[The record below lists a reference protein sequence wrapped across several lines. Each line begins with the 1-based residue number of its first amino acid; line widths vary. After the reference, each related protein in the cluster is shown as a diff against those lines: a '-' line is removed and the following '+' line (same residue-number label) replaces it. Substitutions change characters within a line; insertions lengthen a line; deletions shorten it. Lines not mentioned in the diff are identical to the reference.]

1 MIRFIPTIHGALIS
15 KIHRGD
21 IHGASRAM
29 PADRSNVRERSI
41 RLIIKSERRLI
52 IKSPI
57 TIAAIRISS
66 ERSKSLVEFIIDR
79 KPSRARAQECADFS
93 LVKLRT
99 HVSISRPHVTS
110 PRQSAA
116 RALGLQN
123 NYVNRRPFFFSPPP
137 TAPSGAHQSAPS
149 STDVVIKTPRI
160 SAHQIGES
168 PFGGTR
174 RTIASSSLAHPL
186 ALPLPLL
193 ECWLS

>member
-79 KPSRARAQECADFS
+79 KPSRARRNARTFPS
-93 LVKLRT
+93 LSFVHTFQSHAHTLHR
-99 HVSISRPHVTS
+99 
-110 PRQSAA
+110 RQSVA
-116 RALGLQN
+116 RARFTKQL
-123 NYVNRRPFFFSPPP
+123 RKPEAFFFS
-137 TAPSGAHQSAPS
+137 
-149 STDVVIKTPRI
+149 STTDCIERCSIK
-160 SAHQIGES
+160 A
-168 PFGGTR
+168 R
-174 RTIASSSLAHPL
+174 RH
-186 ALPLPLL
+186 
-193 ECWLS
+193 